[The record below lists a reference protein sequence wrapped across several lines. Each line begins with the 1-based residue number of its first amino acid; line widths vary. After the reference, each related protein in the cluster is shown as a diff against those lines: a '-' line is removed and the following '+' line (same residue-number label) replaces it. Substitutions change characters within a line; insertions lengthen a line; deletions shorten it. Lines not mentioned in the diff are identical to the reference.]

1 MSKRAVDEFLMPE
14 CENFQNVE
22 DANMRDVSDDEL
34 KIDVSHE
41 TFDTS
46 VPLVIG
52 VQYQGNC
59 CLRSRPVD
67 PDVVCP
73 SVS

>member
-14 CENFQNVE
+14 CGNFQNIE
-22 DANMRDVSDDEL
+22 EANMRDASDDEL

-41 TFDTS
+41 TFDTT

-59 CLRSRPVD
+59 
-67 PDVVCP
+67 
-73 SVS
+73 

>member
-1 MSKRAVDEFLMPE
+1 MSKRAVDEFLMTE

-22 DANMRDVSDDEL
+22 DANMRDASDDEL

-41 TFDTS
+41 TFDTT

-59 CLRSRPVD
+59 
-67 PDVVCP
+67 
-73 SVS
+73 

>member
-22 DANMRDVSDDEL
+22 DANMRDASDDEL
-34 KIDVSHE
+34 NIDVSHE
-41 TFDTS
+41 TFDTT

-59 CLRSRPVD
+59 
-67 PDVVCP
+67 
-73 SVS
+73 

>member
-22 DANMRDVSDDEL
+22 DANNMRDASDDEL

-41 TFDTS
+41 TFDTT

-52 VQYQGNC
+52 VQYQGIC
-59 CLRSRPVD
+59 
-67 PDVVCP
+67 
-73 SVS
+73 